1 MSIETSKTEEK
12 KKDWKDIEYQ
22 TTLGQVQKAW
32 HVLNGRSRCRREI
45 GTGEIFEVIISEN
58 FPHLCQTPEPQTK
71 RSQREKAATHIGTK
85 IRIISNVSLE
95 TMQTRGE
102 WSES

>member
-1 MSIETSKTEEK
+1 
-12 KKDWKDIEYQ
+12 
-22 TTLGQVQKAW
+22 
-32 HVLNGRSRCRREI
+32 VLNGRTRCRKEK
-45 GTGEIFEVIISEN
+45 GTEEIFEVIISEN

-71 RSQREKAATHIGTK
+71 RSWREKSPAHIGAQ
-85 IRIISNVSLE
+85 IRIISNISLE